1 MPKGVFSR
9 KDMIMTNPVICE
21 YCLRPIKTNPVKKT
35 LRSQEHVFC
44 TEFCFRLYFYDVPRI
59 TFEDLNKMY
68 ELRCVT
74 MEVPDFHTLIY
85 EDT

>member
-1 MPKGVFSR
+1 
-9 KDMIMTNPVICE
+9 MTDSDICE
-21 YCLRPIKTNPVKKT
+21 YCLRPIKTNPVKKK

-68 ELRCVT
+68 ALRCVT
-74 MEVPDFHTLIY
+74 MKVPDFHTLIV
-85 EDT
+85 ENTES

>member
-1 MPKGVFSR
+1 
-9 KDMIMTNPVICE
+9 MTDSVICE
-21 YCLRPIKTNPVKKT
+21 YCLRPIKTNPVKKK
-35 LRSQEHVFC
+35 LRGQEHIFC
-44 TEFCFRLYFYDVPRI
+44 TEFCFRLSFYDVPRI

-74 MEVPDFHTLIY
+74 MKVPDFHTLIY